1 MTMRKVC
8 LDYHIVVDVDVPDD
22 MEDEQI
28 ADAAYNAIQNMSY
41 EDIVG
46 ELIYD
51 GYLIDY

>member
-22 MEDEQI
+22 MEEEQI
-28 ADAAYNAIQNMSY
+28 ADAAYNAVQNMSD
-41 EDIVG
+41 ECIVA

>member
-8 LDYHIVVDVDVPDD
+8 LDYHIVVDIDVPDD

-28 ADAAYNAIQNMSY
+28 ADAAYNAVQNMSD
-41 EDIVG
+41 ECIVA